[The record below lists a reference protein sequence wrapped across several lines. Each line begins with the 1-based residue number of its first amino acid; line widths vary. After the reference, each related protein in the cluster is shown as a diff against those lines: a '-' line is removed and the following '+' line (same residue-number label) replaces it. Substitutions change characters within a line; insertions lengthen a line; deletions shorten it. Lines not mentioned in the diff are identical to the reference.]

1 MEYIETRLI
10 KEIIKLNNSTYKIK
24 YDNNEEKIINQEY
37 YDKHLL
43 GIDNDFDK
51 VINNFI
57 IDIKTEETPYDTTIT
72 AYFKNGC
79 IFIANESNDSIER
92 YYSLKEIKNKGSF
105 IQARRDC
112 CMEQIREKAITY
124 IDNLYASAK
133 LGNNYNTK

>member
-57 IDIKTEETPYDTTIT
+57 IDIK
-72 AYFKNGC
+72 NRR
-79 IFIANESNDSIER
+79 N
-92 YYSLKEIKNKGSF
+92 SL
-105 IQARRDC
+105 
-112 CMEQIREKAITY
+112 
-124 IDNLYASAK
+124 
-133 LGNNYNTK
+133 

>member
-51 VINNFI
+51 VKI
-57 IDIKTEETPYDTTIT
+57 IECEDLKKT
-72 AYFKNGC
+72 
-79 IFIANESNDSIER
+79 
-92 YYSLKEIKNKGSF
+92 LKEIKNKGSF

-112 CMEQIREKAITY
+112 CMEQIREKIITY

>member
-57 IDIKTEETPYDTTIT
+57 IDIKTEETPYDTTIS

-79 IFIANESNDSIER
+79 IFIVNESNDSIER

-105 IQARRDC
+105 IQARRDY
-112 CMEQIREKAITY
+112 CMEQIREKIITY

>member
-57 IDIKTEETPYDTTIT
+57 IDIKTEETPYDTT
-72 AYFKNGC
+72 
-79 IFIANESNDSIER
+79 
-92 YYSLKEIKNKGSF
+92 
-105 IQARRDC
+105 
-112 CMEQIREKAITY
+112 
-124 IDNLYASAK
+124 
-133 LGNNYNTK
+133 

>member
-57 IDIKTEETPYDTTIT
+57 IDIK
-72 AYFKNGC
+72 NRR
-79 IFIANESNDSIER
+79 NSLWHNN
-92 YYSLKEIKNKGSF
+92 YSLF
-105 IQARRDC
+105 
-112 CMEQIREKAITY
+112 
-124 IDNLYASAK
+124 
-133 LGNNYNTK
+133 